1 VTAQRFIFRNP
12 AFELQ
17 ARYRL
22 GLAATGAADLG
33 EVLALART
41 IDDDNDDTWFDAWS
55 AMASRVEG
63 VARGFLRGGHE
74 TSAREAFLRVSSY
87 FRSAEVFLAADDPRR
102 IETWQRGTDAFKEMA
117 ALSEGLVVP
126 VEIPFEGTALHGYW
140 CRADAS
146 GARRPVLLV
155 QSGLDGSPEDLYPTI
170 VSTALTRGY
179 NCLAFEG
186 PGQGG
191 VIRIQGIPFRPHWE
205 TVVTP
210 VIDFTL
216 ALPEVDADRVALIGY
231 SMGGYLAPRAAAHD
245 HRLRVCVANAGV
257 FDVFAGVASTFS
269 SELRRLLQEDAE
281 AGGEATAAQID
292 EIVSRQMEV
301 NPSTRQFI
309 GQMLWT
315 FAVDS
320 PSRLFRELRKYT
332 MRDCIDRIECETLVV
347 NSSDDKVA
355 GSHEQAKQFYA
366 ALTCP
371 KAYLELTGA
380 EGAEKHCQ
388 AGAPMIANERILNW
402 LDDRLQGRVATRL
415 S

>member
-1 VTAQRFIFRNP
+1 MFRNP
-12 AFELQ
+12 AFEFQ

-33 EVLALART
+33 EILAIART
-41 IDDDNDDTWFDAWS
+41 IDDDDDSTWFDAWN
-55 AMASRVEG
+55 AMAGRVEEI
-63 VARGFLRGGHE
+63 ARDFLRDGHE
-74 TSAREAFLRVSSY
+74 ASAAEAFLRASSY
-87 FRSAEVFLAADDPRR
+87 FRSAEIFLAADDTRR
-102 IETWQRGTDAFKEMA
+102 VETWKRGTRAFREMA
-117 ALSEGLVVP
+117 ALSSALIEP
-126 VEIPFEGTALHGYW
+126 VEIPFESTSLPGYW

-155 QSGLDGSPEDLYPTI
+155 QSGLDGTVEDLYPTI

-191 VIRIQGIPFRPHWE
+191 VIRIQGIPFRPNWE
-205 TVVTP
+205 SVLTP
-210 VIDFTL
+210 VIDF
-216 ALPEVDADRVALIGY
+216 ALEIAEVDPDRIALIGY
-231 SMGGYLAPRAAAHD
+231 SMGGYLAPRAAAHE
-245 HRLRVCVANAGV
+245 HRLQICVANAGV

-269 SELRRLLQEDAE
+269 PELRRLLEDDAE
-281 AGGEATAAQID
+281 AGGEATAAQVD
-292 EIVSRQMEV
+292 EIVSQHMKS

-315 FAVDS
+315 FKADS
-320 PSRLFRELRKYT
+320 PSCLFRELKKYT
-332 MRDCIDRIECETLVV
+332 MEGHIDRIGCQTLVV

-355 GSHEQAKQFYA
+355 GSFEQAKQFYA

-371 KAYLELTGA
+371 KTYLELTDA

-402 LDDRLQGRVATRL
+402 LDDRLQSRVVARL
-415 S
+415 